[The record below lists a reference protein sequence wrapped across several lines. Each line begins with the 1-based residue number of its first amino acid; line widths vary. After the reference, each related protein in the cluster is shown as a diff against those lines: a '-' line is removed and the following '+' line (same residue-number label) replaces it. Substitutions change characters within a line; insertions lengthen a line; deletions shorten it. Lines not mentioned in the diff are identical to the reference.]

1 VRVGR
6 RTEIGYLPGMIHR
19 GVITAM
25 YASGTGVPSTRRMRR
40 GTGRHDNEP
49 VETDERRAWRQQL
62 RDLLRPEPKGAPPS
76 RRAIIVDTVF
86 AVVLTALALFAAMRL
101 NGDTQIIHMDTRP
114 PIPPRPP
121 EPPVPPGLP
130 VPGSVHS
137 HPGLAATYTPWPLTV
152 LTTLPLAARRRY
164 PLLTFAVVVCAAQ
177 FVRENATWIT
187 VLAYVVAAFSAIAY
201 SRFRVQAMAGLLL
214 AAALAGVAFRH
225 ADPALPGWSG
235 PFFVLL
241 VAGVLASFVRSW
253 QRRLRASQ
261 RRFTELQEAQEEATR
276 RAVEVER
283 ARIAAELH
291 DVVTH
296 NVSVMVI
303 QTGAARKVMDAE
315 PELSKQA
322 MLDVEASGRAAMS
335 ELRHVMGLLSPS
347 EDERPDGLE
356 PQPGLDQL
364 DALVERVRAAGIS
377 VGVAVSPPPG
387 PLPPGVDLAAYR
399 VVQEALTN
407 TIKHASGAAAAVTIG
422 HHGDWLEIEVTDT
435 GGEPGAGSETGE
447 GRGLI
452 GLRERLAVYG
462 GTLEAGRRIGGGYRV
477 KARVPWTTP

>member
-1 VRVGR
+1 MRGGTAR
-6 RTEIGYLPGMIHR
+6 R
-19 GVITAM
+19 
-25 YASGTGVPSTRRMRR
+25 
-40 GTGRHDNEP
+40 DNEP
-49 VETDERRAWRQQL
+49 VETDERRAWRQQV
-62 RDLLRPEPKGAPPS
+62 RDLLRPEPKGAPLS
-76 RRAIIVDTVF
+76 RRAVIIDAVF
-86 AVVLTALALFAAMRL
+86 AMILTVVALFAAAKL
-101 NGDTQIIHMDTRP
+101 GGGGAQIIHMDTRVP
-114 PIPPRPP
+114 VPPRPP
-121 EPPVPPGLP
+121 EPPVPPGFP
-130 VPGSVHS
+130 VPGSLHS
-137 HPGLAATYTPWPLTV
+137 HSGTAAAYTPWPVTV

-164 PLLTFAVVVCAAQ
+164 PLLTFAVVVCAAL

-187 VLAYVVAAFSAIAY
+187 VLAYVVAAYSAITY
-201 SRFRVQAMAGLLL
+201 SRFRAQAMAGLLL
-214 AAALAGVAFRH
+214 AAVLAGVAFRH
-225 ADPALPGWSG
+225 ADSALPGWSA

-241 VAGVLASFVRSW
+241 AAGVLASFVRSW
-253 QRRLRASQ
+253 QLRLRASQ
-261 RRFTELQEAQEEATR
+261 RRFTELQQAQEEATR

-347 EDERPDGLE
+347 DDESPDGLE

-364 DALVERVRAAGIS
+364 GALVERVRAAGMT
-377 VGVAVSPPPG
+377 VNVAASPPPV
-387 PLPPGVDLAAYR
+387 PLPPGVGLTAYR

-407 TIKHASGAAAAVTIG
+407 TIKHASGAAASVTIG
-422 HHGDWLEIEVTDT
+422 HDGDRLEIEVTDT
-435 GGEPGAGSETGE
+435 GGEPGAESGTGE

-462 GTLEAGRRIGGGYRV
+462 GTLEAGRRIGGGYRI
-477 KARVPWTTP
+477 KARLPWTTE